1 MLTEHS
7 AKRKRVDSYLGGNS
21 TEPFY
26 SAGDVKGGS
35 GETRG
40 KLRNCSSTGGD
51 RQKATKAAPEG
62 RSALVIYSNR
72 YSVGS
77 FGRAETVLVWAAV
90 IAPEMFDG
98 TI

>member
-1 MLTEHS
+1 M
-7 AKRKRVDSYLGGNS
+7 
-21 TEPFY
+21 
-26 SAGDVKGGS
+26 
-35 GETRG
+35 
-40 KLRNCSSTGGD
+40 
-51 RQKATKAAPEG
+51 
-62 RSALVIYSNR
+62 VIYSNR